1 MNVEYERKSYLAA
14 ECKICDEYVVSDSES
29 DYISLREH
37 ENYSGP
43 HVVPMGW
50 SSGVRRTA
58 DDFQFRKKKNLS
70 QYFG

>member
-50 SSGVRRTA
+50 SPGVRRTA
-58 DDFQFRKKKNLS
+58 RWFS
-70 QYFG
+70 IS

>member
-29 DYISLREH
+29 DYYLSLRGY

-43 HVVPMGW
+43 HVVPMG
-50 SSGVRRTA
+50 
-58 DDFQFRKKKNLS
+58 
-70 QYFG
+70 